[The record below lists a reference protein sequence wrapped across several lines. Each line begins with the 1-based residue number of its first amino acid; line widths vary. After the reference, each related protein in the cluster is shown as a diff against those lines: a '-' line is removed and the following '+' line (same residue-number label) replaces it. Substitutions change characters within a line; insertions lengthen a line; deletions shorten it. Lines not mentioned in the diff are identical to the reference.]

1 MVKEAF
7 RDFLRERGLRFT
19 GERGAILDEVLS
31 HEGHFDPEGL
41 YISMRSRGNKVS
53 RASVYRTLPL
63 MREAGIVEQ
72 VEHTEKQVRYECTVG
87 RGHHDH
93 MSCLSCGK
101 VIEFYCNDMER
112 LQENLCR
119 DEGFQVVG
127 HVLEIT
133 GYCRDCVSKKE

>member
-31 HEGHFDPEGL
+31 SKGHFDPEGL
-41 YISMRSRGNKVS
+41 YISMRNSGNKVS

-63 MREAGIVEQ
+63 MKEAGIVEQ
-72 VEHTEKQVRYECTVG
+72 VEHTDKQTHYECTVD

-93 MSCLSCGK
+93 MLCLSCGK
-101 VIEFYCNDMER
+101 VIEFYSRDMER
-112 LQENLCR
+112 LQEQVCR
-119 DEGFQVVG
+119 EQGFEGTG
-127 HVLEIT
+127 HILEIT
-133 GYCRDCVSKKE
+133 GYCKACRSC